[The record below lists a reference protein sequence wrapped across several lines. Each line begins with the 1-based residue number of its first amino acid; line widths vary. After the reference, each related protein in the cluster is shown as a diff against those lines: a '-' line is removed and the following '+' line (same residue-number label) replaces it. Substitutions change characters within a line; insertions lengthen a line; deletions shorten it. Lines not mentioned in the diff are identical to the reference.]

1 MIGRGDAVRLVE
13 GTRASG
19 KRRWRRS
26 LHVPTEMS
34 AEHRFASMIGPEA
47 ATRPSFSHGNCIVEL
62 PSCFALRKAYL
73 SDYAQRLSISGAN
86 QAEIARELGVE
97 LKTVKSLLD
106 TADYWRHRLGH

>member
-1 MIGRGDAVRLVE
+1 ME

-34 AEHRFASMIGPEA
+34 AEPPMIGPEA

-73 SDYAQRLSISGAN
+73 SDYAQRLSLSGAN

>member
-1 MIGRGDAVRLVE
+1 
-13 GTRASG
+13 
-19 KRRWRRS
+19 
-26 LHVPTEMS
+26 
-34 AEHRFASMIGPEA
+34 MIGPEA

-73 SDYAQRLSISGAN
+73 SDYAQRLSLSGAN